1 MTQRK
6 TKKKSNL
13 SKIGK
18 QNTNSEFIYQNKKQF
33 FNTWNF
39 HTYIFSQKTKKFKS
53 FKKEKH
59 NLIHRL

>member
-33 FNTWNF
+33 FNTSNF
-39 HTYIFSQKTKKFKS
+39 HIDFSQKTKKVQIF
-53 FKKEKH
+53 
-59 NLIHRL
+59 